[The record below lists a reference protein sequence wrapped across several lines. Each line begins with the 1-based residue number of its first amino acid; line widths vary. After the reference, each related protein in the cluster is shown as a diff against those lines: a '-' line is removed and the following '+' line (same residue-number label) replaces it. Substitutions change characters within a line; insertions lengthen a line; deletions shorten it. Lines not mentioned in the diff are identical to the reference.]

1 MKIKISTLFLAA
13 LLVLGCRKRLDN
25 FLFNPNNSIESYQLD
40 AYAEG
45 DNIGEEYKIA
55 DSLIHV
61 FTFPLMENGES
72 ISISAIYVGDLSKI
86 ATDSVILYCHGNAGN
101 MDTYWGR
108 QKLLAN
114 VGGKNHYGILQ
125 FDYPGYGLSEG
136 KTTESNMYSS
146 SQEAIKWLK
155 NKGLTDERFF
165 MYGFSLG
172 TAPVCELTSKDN
184 NALKPSKIILE
195 APFASAEVMIQDA
208 AVLDF
213 PSSFFV
219 NLKIDNAE
227 EIKHIS
233 QPLLWIHGTEDH
245 FLSIKTHGEIVFK
258 NYQGMYGEAIRVEN
272 GDHSTVPITMGYAK
286 YIESIL
292 KFIQQ

>member
-1 MKIKISTLFLAA
+1 MKRRIIALLLPA
-13 LLVLGCRKRLDN
+13 LLVLGCKKRLDN
-25 FLFNPNNSIESYQLD
+25 FLFNPNNSINAYQLD
-40 AYAEG
+40 ANPDG
-45 DNIGEEYKIA
+45 DDIGEEYKIA
-55 DSLIHV
+55 DSLIHI
-61 FTFPLMENGES
+61 FTFPLIEKDES

-114 VGGKNHYGILQ
+114 VGGKNHYGVLQ
-125 FDYPGYGLSEG
+125 IDYPGYGLSTG
-136 KTTESNMYSS
+136 KTTEANMYSS
-146 SQEAIKWLK
+146 VQEAIKWLK
-155 NKGLTDERFF
+155 NNGLTDDRFF

-172 TAPVCELTSKDN
+172 TAPVCELTSKNN

-195 APFASAEVMIQDA
+195 APFAAAEVMIQDA
-208 AVLDF
+208 AILNF
-213 PSSFFV
+213 PGSYFV

-227 EIKHIS
+227 EIKNVT

-258 NYQGMYGEAIRVEN
+258 NYPGTNGEAIRVPN
-272 GDHSTVPITMGYAK
+272 GDHSTVPVTMGYAN

-292 KFIQQ
+292 KFLQQ